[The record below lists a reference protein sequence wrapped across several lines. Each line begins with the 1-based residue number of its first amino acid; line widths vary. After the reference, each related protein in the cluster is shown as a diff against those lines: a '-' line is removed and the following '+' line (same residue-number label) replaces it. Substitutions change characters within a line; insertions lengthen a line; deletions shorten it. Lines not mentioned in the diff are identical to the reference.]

1 MAKAIGIF
9 DSGVGGLTVAKEIL
23 SQLPQEDIVYFGDT
37 ARVPYGSKSIE
48 TIRRFAIEDARF
60 LIKQN
65 IKIMVVACHTV
76 SAVGLSALNE
86 EFTTPIVGV
95 ISPGARAAA
104 RATRN
109 NRVGVIGTQAVIES
123 DAYAGAIKALN
134 PELEVFSQACPLFV
148 PLVEEGWLDK
158 PATHLIAQEYLELL
172 IDKNVDTLVL
182 GCTHYPLLKKVLSE
196 AMGNGVRLVD
206 PAYQTALE
214 VRNLLARKN
223 LLSREER
230 TFTHRFFVS
239 DAPDKFQEVGGMF
252 LGEEISQIQRVD
264 IL

>member
-1 MAKAIGIF
+1 MIGIF

-37 ARVPYGSKSIE
+37 ARVPYGSKSTE
-48 TIRRFAIEDARF
+48 TIRRFASEDARF

-86 EFTTPIVGV
+86 EFGIPIVGV
-95 ISPGARAAA
+95 ISPGARAAV

-123 DAYAGAIKALN
+123 DAYAGAIKTLN
-134 PELEVFSQACPLFV
+134 PELGVFSQACPLFV
-148 PLVEEGWLDK
+148 PLVEEGWLAK
-158 PATHLIAQEYLELL
+158 PATRLIAREYLEPL
-172 IDKNVDTLVL
+172 IDENVDTLIL
-182 GCTHYPLLKKVLSE
+182 GCTHYPLLKKILSE

-206 PAYQTALE
+206 PAYQIALE
-214 VRNLLARKN
+214 VRDLLARKN
-223 LLSREER
+223 LLCREER
-230 TFTHRFFVS
+230 TPTHRFFVS
-239 DAPDKFQEVGGMF
+239 DAPDKFKEVGEMF
-252 LGEEISQIQRVD
+252 LGKEISQIQRVD
-264 IL
+264 IF